1 MFPRKWNRPLRLR
14 RSGLARIRF
23 GFVLAAADMLGR
35 IRHRRRI
42 ARRKTVVQRVVELG
56 LLLLGLILLGRI
68 FVRHGTSPSPANGNG
83 RSECKFPA
91 GKFVMTCEMHF
102 TL

>member
-1 MFPRKWNRPLRLR
+1 MFRLGWQSVPRLR

-35 IRHRRRI
+35 ICHRGRI

-68 FVRHGTSPSPANGNG
+68 FVRHGTSPIPANGNG
-83 RSECKFPA
+83 RSERKFPA